1 MQVTIS
7 NNIKIQNPSAEIVEW
22 CKSNLTIDNPEFA
35 KKVRMGFWLGNTPKY
50 LHLYEVH
57 GDTIVLPY
65 GTLKQIQPLIKES
78 IITTE
83 FKPFESIDYGK
94 AISLYPYQEKAVREC
109 FNAKYG
115 ILQSK
120 AGSGKGLP
128 LDATIYTPSGKKR
141 MGDLVVGDEV
151 LNTYGTIS
159 KVTNIFDRGNQPCF
173 EIFFDDDN
181 SVICDNEHLWS
192 IVNENGKKMTV
203 SSQWLFDNDVNTDTG
218 RHKYRIPNTC
228 SVYFDTQK
236 VPINAWLFGFLLGDG
251 YFGKSITFSTSE
263 PDLLDRVK
271 RFYADDE
278 IKHYDKH
285 AYDYT
290 IVDRGATKDLIE
302 SLGLLGHRSWEKF
315 IPDCYKYNDREI
327 RLSVLQGLVDSDGSV
342 KDTQITITSTSERL
356 IQDILEIVESLGG
369 VGNYSTRQTSFTHK
383 GVKKEG
389 RQSYRLYF
397 KLPNNLLPCSSKK
410 HLSAYS
416 PRTKYR
422 DMFRKITAIKPCG
435 NVVTRCITVDSTDSL
450 FLTDHFIPTHNT
462 RMSLELIKKYGRKTL
477 FLCHTRDLLSQSKR
491 AAEEFFD
498 KDLFGTITEGKVNI
512 GKGITFA
519 TVQTMCKLDLSQY
532 KDVWDLIIVDE
543 AHNISGSPTSVSMY
557 YKVLNSL
564 SARHKYG
571 LSATVHRAD
580 GLIKSTFALIGDV
593 VYTVPDEAIADKVM
607 QVGIKPVGTGVKI
620 SRECLNTDGTLNYIR
635 LINYLCEN
643 PIRNN
648 LIRDCIVAESD
659 ESCLILSDRICHLE
673 TLLNLLPPKLK
684 DKAVMITGKMT
695 TKKGKI
701 EREQALE
708 DMRTG
713 KKKYLF
719 ATYKLCKEGLDIPRL
734 ERLFLTT
741 NQKDYAVI
749 TQSIGRI
756 ARTFDGKADPICYDF
771 VDDIGYLVKSYK
783 KRCSI
788 YKKNNCYFLQET
800 E

>member
-1 MQVTIS
+1 MGEEVQVTIS
-7 NNIKIQNPSAEIVEW
+7 NNIKIQDPTSEIIEW
-22 CKSNLTIDNPEFA
+22 CKSNLTIDNPEYA
-35 KKVRMGFWLGNTPKY
+35 KKVRMGFWLGNTPKH
-50 LHLYEVH
+50 LNLYEVH
-57 GDTIVLPY
+57 GDTLVLPY
-65 GTLKQIQPLIKES
+65 GTLKQIQSMIKDS

-83 FKPFESIDYGK
+83 FKPFESINYGE
-94 AISLYPYQEKAVREC
+94 AISLYPYQEDAVRES
-109 FNAKYG
+109 FKGKYG

-120 AGSGKGLP
+120 AGSGK
-128 LDATIYTPSGKKR
+128 
-141 MGDLVVGDEV
+141 
-151 LNTYGTIS
+151 
-159 KVTNIFDRGNQPCF
+159 
-173 EIFFDDDN
+173 
-181 SVICDNEHLWS
+181 
-192 IVNENGKKMTV
+192 
-203 SSQWLFDNDVNTDTG
+203 
-218 RHKYRIPNTC
+218 
-228 SVYFDTQK
+228 
-236 VPINAWLFGFLLGDG
+236 
-251 YFGKSITFSTSE
+251 
-263 PDLLDRVK
+263 
-271 RFYADDE
+271 
-278 IKHYDKH
+278 
-285 AYDYT
+285 
-290 IVDRGATKDLIE
+290 
-302 SLGLLGHRSWEKF
+302 
-315 IPDCYKYNDREI
+315 
-327 RLSVLQGLVDSDGSV
+327 
-342 KDTQITITSTSERL
+342 
-356 IQDILEIVESLGG
+356 
-369 VGNYSTRQTSFTHK
+369 
-383 GVKKEG
+383 
-389 RQSYRLYF
+389 
-397 KLPNNLLPCSSKK
+397 
-410 HLSAYS
+410 
-416 PRTKYR
+416 
-422 DMFRKITAIKPCG
+422 
-435 NVVTRCITVDSTDSL
+435 
-450 FLTDHFIPTHNT
+450 T

-477 FLCHTRDLLSQSKR
+477 FITHTKDLLNQGKR

-498 KDLFGTITEGKVNI
+498 KELFGTITEGKVNI

-532 KDVWDLIIVDE
+532 KDMWDLIIVDE

-607 QVGIKPVGTGVKI
+607 QVGIKPIGTGVKI
-620 SRECLNTDGTLNYIR
+620 SRECLNTDGTINYAR

-659 ESCLILSDRICHLE
+659 KSCLILSDRICHLE

-701 EREQALE
+701 EREQAID

-741 NQKDYAVI
+741 NQKDFAVI

-756 ARTFDGKADPICYDF
+756 ARTFEGKAEPVCFDF
-771 VDDIGYLVKSYK
+771 IDDIGYLVKSYK

-788 YKKNNCYFLQET
+788 YKKNNCYFT
-800 E
+800 EDK